1 MADTVPFTYIKCPC
15 TREIRRD
22 GDRDDRQA
30 EEGSNVSAEED
41 TAEDD
46 DFDPHSPR
54 ANYSL
59 YPIEHLLYCEIC
71 AQIRCQRCLVD
82 EIVTWFC
89 PNCLFEVPSSTV
101 KSEGNRYVDTV

>member
-1 MADTVPFTYIKCPC
+1 MAAAIPYTYIQCPC
-15 TREIRRD
+15 TRDTHHD
-22 GDRDDRQA
+22 GDREERQDDEDSVGSS
-30 EEGSNVSAEED
+30 EERAG
-41 TAEDD
+41 EDD
-46 DFDPHSPR
+46 DFDPHNPR

-59 YPIEHLLYCEIC
+59 YPIDHLLYCEIC

-101 KSEGNRYVDTV
+101 KSEGNR